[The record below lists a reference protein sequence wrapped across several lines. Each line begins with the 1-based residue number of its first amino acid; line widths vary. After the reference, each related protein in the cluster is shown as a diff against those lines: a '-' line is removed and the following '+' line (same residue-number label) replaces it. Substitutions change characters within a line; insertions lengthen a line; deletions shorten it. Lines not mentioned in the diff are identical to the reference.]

1 MVSKRHR
8 NHNKLTKRQKRQK
21 GGAITDEAST
31 PDMMSIIKGKL
42 QPEPAMYHAWILFGI
57 SSVYILS
64 VYLTK

>member
-21 GGAITDEAST
+21 GGAIPDETST